1 MGLPSTLSELLGR
14 LDRFFLG
21 GGWWGA
27 LRWLNEGNWVKGSMS
42 LFYSGEEGFLWLW
55 LLCNSGCGGLMFS

>member
-1 MGLPSTLSELLGR
+1 M
-14 LDRFFLG
+14 
-21 GGWWGA
+21 WWGA